1 MGLFGK
7 KTNKVRAD
15 TADSYEPMTDDMLL
29 SAILGQKKITREETK
44 KIPTVTA
51 CLDFIAGTLDSLPIR
66 LYQKTEQGI
75 EIVKDDVRVNLL
87 NQDTGDTLTAKQ
99 FWRAI
104 LEDYYLGSGG
114 YAYIERA
121 GTRIRSIRYVEDSK
135 VTVIKNEHPIFKDY
149 DIYVYDNKYYPF
161 EFLKF
166 LRKTTDGCTSCSIV
180 EENDLIFGV
189 SYNTLIYQEN
199 LVKKGG
205 NKRGFLKS
213 KRKLSEEAMTKLK
226 DSFRRLYS
234 NNRENVIV
242 LNDGLEF
249 EEASNTSV
257 EMQMNENKETDSTQ
271 ITGLFKV
278 PYSLLTGKGITKE
291 DRESFIKFCITPLL
305 ADFECSLNRDLLLES
320 EKSSR
325 YFAFDTKELTRGNIE
340 ERYKAYEVGLRNN
353 FLQVDEVREKEDYE
367 PLGINW
373 IRLGLDSVLYDPKTN
388 MIYTPNTNEMKQ
400 LKGVPL
406 KKEGKDNESGVEK

>member
-29 SAILGQKKITREETK
+29 SAILGQKKITREEAK

-51 CLDFIAGTLDSLPIR
+51 CLDFIAGTVEGLPIR

-104 LEDYYLGSGG
+104 LEDYYLGTGG

-121 GTRIRSIRYVEDSK
+121 GTRIRSIRYVENSK

-180 EENDLIFGV
+180 EE
-189 SYNTLIYQEN
+189 
-199 LVKKGG
+199 K
-205 NKRGFLKS
+205 
-213 KRKLSEEAMTKLK
+213 
-226 DSFRRLYS
+226 
-234 NNRENVIV
+234 
-242 LNDGLEF
+242 
-249 EEASNTSV
+249 V
-257 EMQMNENKETDSTQ
+257 EINE
-271 ITGLFKV
+271 
-278 PYSLLTGKGITKE
+278 
-291 DRESFIKFCITPLL
+291 
-305 ADFECSLNRDLLLES
+305 DF
-320 EKSSR
+320 
-325 YFAFDTKELTRGNIE
+325 
-340 ERYKAYEVGLRNN
+340 
-353 FLQVDEVREKEDYE
+353 
-367 PLGINW
+367 
-373 IRLGLDSVLYDPKTN
+373 
-388 MIYTPNTNEMKQ
+388 
-400 LKGVPL
+400 
-406 KKEGKDNESGVEK
+406 